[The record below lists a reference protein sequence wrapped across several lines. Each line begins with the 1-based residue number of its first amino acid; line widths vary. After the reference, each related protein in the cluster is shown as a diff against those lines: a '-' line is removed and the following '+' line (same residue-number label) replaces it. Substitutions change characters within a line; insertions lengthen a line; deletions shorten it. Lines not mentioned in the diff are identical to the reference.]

1 MLIKV
6 FVVGNVRK
14 NSVGGITSLDRGS
27 IVVLVILEKGC
38 QIPTEFGHIQ
48 C

>member
-27 IVVLVILEKGC
+27 IVVILEKGC